1 MPRGLLVGTICY
13 VLYAHH
19 KRRLT
24 RQLVEGDPEPLPAQ
38 YDYVTQAKAD
48 VWFGWFIGLLFW
60 VVGLVVLFIWYPAA
74 WIFGPIVGT
83 TIIAGGLASMTHA
96 RAIDAQRGEN
106 PGGAEGAPSS

>member
-1 MPRGLLVGTICY
+1 MRTT
-13 VLYAHH
+13 YAHH

-48 VWFGWFIGLLFW
+48 VWFSWFCGGLFW
-60 VVGLVVLFIWYPAA
+60 ALGFIMLFIWYPAA

-83 TIIAGGLASMTHA
+83 TIIASGLQTMTNA
-96 RAIDAQRGEN
+96 RMMDAQRGEN
-106 PGGAEGAPSS
+106 PGGAEGTSHT